1 MTELDPN
8 QSPPEPNAED
18 MGTEADRPVDAENT
32 PTEPDGPPPDEAQVD
47 SEAVAD
53 EPSETIADEATETV
67 SDQAT
72 ETVSG
77 EATETVTV
85 ESTETVTDEATETVP
100 DEAIETV
107 TVESTETVTGEA
119 TETVADEATET
130 VADEATETVADEATE
145 TVTGEATETVADEAT
160 ETVADEAT
168 QPVADES
175 TEDLANRA
183 LTVNGEASAE
193 PEAEAPASTPPP
205 RKRTNAAVS
214 DDTSDVASIP
224 DEPTDDPESAT
235 SQLRVGDWQAEMSA
249 HRIAVE
255 LKRLETRIRE
265 LLADRDSRR
274 KRKLAG
280 TYRWHE
286 LEEDIIGW
294 RAERRIDSATLDEL
308 HQLVCQRHFLFNQL
322 RFAASTR
329 PTWNS

>member
-18 MGTEADRPVDAENT
+18 MGAETDRPVDAENT
-32 PTEPDGPPPDEAQVD
+32 PAEPDGPPPDEAQVD

-53 EPSETIADEATETV
+53 KPTEMIADEATETV

-77 EATETVTV
+77 EATETVPDG
-85 ESTETVTDEATETVP
+85 STETVP
-100 DEAIETV
+100 DEAIEA
-107 TVESTETVTGEA
+107 VTGEA

-130 VADEATETVADEATE
+130 IADESTETVTDEATETV
-145 TVTGEATETVADEAT
+145 V
-160 ETVADEAT
+160 DEAT

-183 LTVNGEASAE
+183 LTVNGESSAE

-205 RKRTNAAVS
+205 PKRTNAAVS

-224 DEPTDDPESAT
+224 DEPTDDPDSAT

-308 HQLVCQRHFLFNQL
+308 HQLVCHRHFLFNQL